1 MSNIPNKP
9 NQKPYK
15 DLTPFDLVLIQKFPF
30 IEEDFDAIN
39 LYGILSKI
47 KEYLNNVI
55 ANEQIVTENQESL
68 YNSFN
73 DLYDYVE
80 YYFENLDV
88 QDEINNKLDEMAENG
103 TLEEIIAQ
111 YLTLNGLIIFN
122 TLENMKNAE
131 NIVEGSTIKTL
142 GFYSKNDCGGNIY
155 KVRKIVNTD
164 VVDNRTIISLNN
176 YNDLIA
182 EIIFENNEV
191 DIRKLGAKQNE
202 DCSTIITKLL
212 SLNKTVI
219 IPKGL
224 WLCNHFSMVNG
235 GKIKGENINYQV
247 IANDSSLSND
257 ISVLQC
263 NENCDTFIDCS
274 NCDHIS
280 LEICLSSC
288 ASKGQYLNAKNIREF
303 IKLDHSCFSYFDIFI
318 LCLNNYGL
326 SIKNSWENTFNRLYF
341 RGILNESVVDIKC
354 ESGQQG
360 ISQNVFN
367 DVQSEGFGATI
378 LDFTEG
384 LFYHNK
390 INSILTELTPYEPF
404 TRTDTNA
411 AVQIPLIKIG
421 DGSNN
426 LIESIQINN
435 FSFKN
440 AEIDNTIYEH
450 SVFYIDSNNGSA
462 FGLKVNDIIFDTGI
476 TKPINLTKQ
485 VGEIAYLSSYLIIDN
500 ITCPSAQPIRQY
512 LENMNYYKIGN
523 IFKRYSSSLASG
535 NNECS
540 ITEWYKPY
548 DSSKT
553 PMVSDSTNYNS
564 FNNEN
569 AVIKIA
575 TTSNK
580 ISAIK
585 ILPEE
590 TIKIYYK
597 SDTVVNYEIKL
608 LQRNNTVL
616 DTITGT
622 LDIASNFSVTDLY
635 TSDKT
640 VPLIA
645 LISFSSDGN
654 TYIGDITK

>member
-1 MSNIPNKP
+1 MINEFNPMQRLSPLQN
-9 NQKPYK
+9 
-15 DLTPFDLVLIQKFPF
+15 F
-30 IEEDFDAIN
+30 ICTIGNLPTSYALSLSYEEQIMWLCN
-39 LYGILSKI
+39 
-47 KEYLNNVI
+47 YLENNVMPTLE
-55 ANEQIVTENQESL
+55 NNTNVTEETQRAFLEL
-68 YNSFN
+68 QQYVTDYFN
-73 DLYDYVE
+73 
-80 YYFENLDV
+80 NLDV
-88 QDEINNKLDEMAENG
+88 QEEINNKLDEMAENG

-182 EIIFENNEV
+182 EIIFESDEV
-191 DIRKLGAKQNE
+191 DIRKLGAKKNE

-212 SLNKTVI
+212 SINKTVI
-219 IPKGL
+219 IPRGL

-235 GKIKGENINYQV
+235 GKIKGENLNYQV
-247 IANDSSLSND
+247 IANDSSLTVD
-257 ISVLQC
+257 VSVLQC

-280 LEICLSSC
+280 LEIGLSSC
-288 ASKGQYLNAKNIREF
+288 ESKGYYENAKNIREF
-303 IKLDHSCFSYFDIFI
+303 VKLDHTCFSYFDLFI

-341 RGILNESVVDIKC
+341 RGILAPNVIDIKC
-354 ESGQQG
+354 IDGNQG
-360 ISQNVFN
+360 ISQNIFK
-367 DVQSEGFGATI
+367 DIQSEGFGATI
-378 LDFTEG
+378 LDFTQG

-390 INSILTELTPYEPF
+390 INSILTELTPYVPF
-404 TRTDTNA
+404 NRTSTNA
-411 AVQIPLIKIG
+411 TVQIPLIKLG

-426 LIESIQINN
+426 LLESIQINN
-435 FSFKN
+435 FSSDN
-440 AEIDNTIYEH
+440 AEIDDTIYEH
-450 SVFYIDSNNGSA
+450 SVFYVNADNGSA
-462 FGLKVNDIIFDTGI
+462 FGLKVNDLIFDTGV

-485 VGEIAYLSSYLIIDN
+485 EGESGFLSSYLIIDN
-500 ITCPSAQPIRQY
+500 IINPTAQVIRSS

-523 IFKRYSSSLASG
+523 IFKRYGTTTALSNAKK
-535 NNECS
+535 S
-540 ITEWYKPY
+540 ITEWYNPY

-553 PMVSDSTNYNS
+553 PMVSDSSNYNA
-564 FNNEN
+564 FNHEN
-569 AVIKIA
+569 SVVKVA
-575 TTSNK
+575 TTNNK
-580 ISAIK
+580 MSAIK
-585 ILPEE
+585 ILPGEKL
-590 TIKIYYK
+590 KIFYK
-597 SDTVVNYEIKL
+597 SDVAIDYEIKL
-608 LQRNNTVL
+608 IQRNNTVL

-622 LDIASNFSVTDLY
+622 LPISTNFSLADLY

-640 VPLIA
+640 SILIA
-645 LISFSSDGN
+645 SISFSSEGN